1 MDQDLDIIAVQ
12 ETKVE
17 SVGATESLLQR
28 FTGRYTASVSHAVAD
43 RLRERALDSGVE
55 QILQIRHRN
64 TTRPAGARRKLPCY
78 PGYLARGLFLCLFP
92 TWFTSIAAS
101 FVCLFSAIHLCGMN
115 ITPSVQQLLSTMSAM
130 VTTQYAEQH
139 GTGCEWTAGETK
151 LLLYY
156 YQQYFSQIGSMKK
169 FKNKKTMFAKIAVN
183 ITKAVGVPKT
193 GDQCCSRYKTVMR
206 RKRSA
211 AAHNNKSGNS
221 PCDVPF
227 EDNIAKIRWLD
238 DSLEPEELR
247 DSSGIVSIKRPPSQA
262 SKTQSSTS
270 QASRSQ
276 ELTSQSSTSQ
286 ELTSTT
292 KEPEPKKPK
301 LSASRML
308 EMNHFFDEMSKIQE
322 EKEKKT
328 S

>member
-1 MDQDLDIIAVQ
+1 MD
-12 ETKVE
+12 
-17 SVGATESLLQR
+17 
-28 FTGRYTASVSHAVAD
+28 
-43 RLRERALDSGVE
+43 
-55 QILQIRHRN
+55 
-64 TTRPAGARRKLPCY
+64 
-78 PGYLARGLFLCLFP
+78 
-92 TWFTSIAAS
+92 
-101 FVCLFSAIHLCGMN
+101 

-139 GTGCEWTAGETK
+139 VPEHSQKSEQRSTGCEWTARETK
-151 LLLYY
+151 LLLDY
-156 YQQYFSQIGSMKK
+156 YQQYFSQIGPMKK
-169 FKNKKTMFAKIAVN
+169 FKNKKAMFAKIAAN
-183 ITKAVGVPKT
+183 ITEAVGVPET

-227 EDNIAKIRWLD
+227 EDDIAKIRWLD

-262 SKTQSSTS
+262 STSQSSTS

-276 ELTSQSSTSQ
+276 ELTSQGSTSQ

-292 KEPEPKKPK
+292 KEPEPEKPK

-308 EMNHFFDEMSKIQE
+308 EMNHFFGEMSKIQE
-322 EKEKKT
+322 EKEKKRT
-328 S
+328 ELEIERRKRHEERQEQKERIRQEKAKQHEEKMKLLSRFFGLDNE